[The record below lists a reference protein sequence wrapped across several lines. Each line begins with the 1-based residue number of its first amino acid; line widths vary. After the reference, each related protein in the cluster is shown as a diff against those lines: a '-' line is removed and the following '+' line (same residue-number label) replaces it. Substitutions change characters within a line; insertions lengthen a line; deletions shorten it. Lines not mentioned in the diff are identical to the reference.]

1 MNKHKTCSI
10 CLENVSRPAYL
21 YLNCDC
27 RYNVHYSCFNKWW
40 ISNKNCII
48 CHETCDKPARFNKT
62 PERIRYKKRR
72 PIRRPIRTYPTDTR
86 YIHDYMARIPF
97 DNENELKTIIIILIT
112 GFLFFIF
119 YSNFY
124 N

>member
-10 CLENVSRPAYL
+10 CLENVSRPVYL
-21 YLNCDC
+21 YLNCEC

-40 ISNKNCII
+40 IKNKSCII
-48 CHETCDKPARFNKT
+48 CHETCDKPTRFNKT
-62 PERIRYKKRR
+62 PQRRRYIKKR
-72 PIRRPIRTYPTDTR
+72 IPIRTYPTDTR
-86 YIHDYMARIPF
+86 YIHDYMTRIPF
-97 DNENELKTIIIILIT
+97 DNENELKTIISIIIT